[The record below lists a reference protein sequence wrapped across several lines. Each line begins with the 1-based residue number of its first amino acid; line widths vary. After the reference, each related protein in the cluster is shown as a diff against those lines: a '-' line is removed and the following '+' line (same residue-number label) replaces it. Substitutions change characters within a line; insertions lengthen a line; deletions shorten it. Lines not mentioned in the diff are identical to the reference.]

1 MAEEDRAGHDGW
13 PVRAPLLAALGG
25 GIGLAVYAL
34 VSSDSAYQKDAGRVA
49 GAAFLA
55 VGAIVLAFTVERV
68 RWAWAAGFAL
78 ACGLVV
84 AGVSWSNGA
93 PDGWDQLGPW
103 RLVCAGLA
111 VAIAAPL
118 FQAVR
123 DEGTWNLPYRAVHG
137 HAWTNVIIWC
147 AAWLF
152 VGLAWLLAFLLASLF
167 QLIGIDILERLL
179 NRAWFAHLL
188 TGAALGGAIGML
200 RERDRIAGLLQRVA
214 RVVLGVLAPVL
225 GIGLLLF
232 LLALPFT
239 GLAPLW
245 EATKSTTPI
254 LISCVIAALI
264 LANAVI
270 GDGPED
276 EAAAARPLHWS
287 AMALGAAI
295 LPLALIAA
303 VSTGLRIAQYG
314 LTPDRLWAA
323 TFTAIAVA
331 YGLAY
336 VAALVWRRGRWGEA
350 LRPANLGLAI
360 GLSGLALLL
369 ATPLI
374 NFNAFSA
381 RDQLARLNSG
391 RTPADKFDWKALAFD
406 FGKPGREALARLA
419 IAGPT
424 AGVRTRAREVL
435 AFKSGSDF
443 DQQLLVSQ
451 RAEGFAERVTIMPAK
466 VALPETLLVALPAH
480 ANCGRKDGGGHC
492 VVHYR
497 EGADSALFVSWP
509 ADCPTCRPEV
519 QVLVRAPS
527 GNWGQAVMN
536 GYAEA
541 RDVAGQRAAALR
553 GDIEV
558 RTVERRQ
565 VFIGGEP
572 ASAVFE

>member
-1 MAEEDRAGHDGW
+1 MVDREDGW
-13 PVRAPLLAALGG
+13 PLRAPLLALLGG
-25 GIGLAVYAL
+25 GVGLALYAL
-34 VSSDSAYQKDAGRVA
+34 VSLDPAYEKDASRVA
-49 GAAFLA
+49 AATFLA
-55 VGAIVLAFTVERV
+55 AGGIALAFTLERV
-68 RWAWAAGFAL
+68 RWAWAAAFAL
-78 ACGLVV
+78 ICGLVV
-84 AGVSWSNGA
+84 AGVTWSNGA

-118 FQAVR
+118 FQSVR

-137 HAWTNVIIWC
+137 HAWTDVIIWC

-152 VGLAWLLAFLLASLF
+152 VALVWLLAFLLASLF
-167 QLIGIDILERLL
+167 ELIGIDQLQRLL
-179 NRAWFAHLL
+179 SRALFAHML
-188 TGAALGGAIGML
+188 TGAAFGGAVGLL
-200 RERDRIAGLLQRVA
+200 RERARIAGLLQRVA
-214 RVVLGVLAPVL
+214 MVVLGVLAPVL
-225 GIGLLLF
+225 AIGLLLF

-254 LISCVIAALI
+254 LLACVIAALV

-276 EAAAARPLHWS
+276 EAEAARPLRWS
-287 AMALGAAI
+287 AMALGAVI
-295 LPLALIAA
+295 LPLGLIAA

-323 TFTAIAVA
+323 TFTAIAIA

-336 VAALVWRRGRWGEA
+336 LAALIWRRQRWGEA

-369 ATPLI
+369 AMPLI

-381 RDQLARLNSG
+381 RDQAARLKSG
-391 RTPADKFDWKALAFD
+391 RTPPDQFDWKALAFD
-406 FGKPGREALARLA
+406 FGKPGREVLAKLA
-419 IAGPT
+419 SVGPT
-424 AGVRTRAREVL
+424 PAIKAKAKEVL
-435 AFKSGSDF
+435 AFKTAWDLEQKEVVTARS
-443 DQQLLVSQ
+443 
-451 RAEGFAERVTIMPAK
+451 EGFADRVTIVPAK
-466 VALPETLLVALPAH
+466 VALPAALLAALPAH
-480 ANCGRKDGGGHC
+480 ADCGRKEGGGHC
-492 VVHYR
+492 VVQYR
-497 EGADSALFVSWP
+497 EGADSAVFVSWQG
-509 ADCPTCRPEV
+509 DCPSCRPDV

-527 GNWGQAVMN
+527 GNWGQADMN
-536 GYAEA
+536 GFAEA
-541 RDVAGQRAAALR
+541 KDVAGQRSAALR

-558 RTVERRQ
+558 RPVERRQ

-572 ASAVFE
+572 VGQAFQ